1 MDKPYAYPVDQTATA
16 LIVDIVRSRELT
28 DRRAAQESI
37 EGAFRSAHERTAVV
51 VPLWPTV
58 GDEFQAVYSDVAS
71 ALRATT
77 LARLLLP
84 EDVDCRFGLGVGD
97 VRDVGSGP
105 TGPIQDGSAW
115 WHAREAVEEAHRRE
129 SGPNPYLRGWCV
141 SDDPAT
147 DAVRNAYLLLR
158 DRTITDMRP
167 RERRLTAGVL
177 LGRSQADLGSAEGI
191 TQSAVSQSLRRSGG
205 AALLAGYQALAEGV
219 AS

>member
-1 MDKPYAYPVDQTATA
+1 MLIGVDQTATA

-28 DRRAAQESI
+28 DRRAAQAAI
-37 EGAFRSAHERTAVV
+37 EDAFRRAHEHTPVV

-58 GDEFQAVYSDVAS
+58 GDEFQAVYADVAS

-77 LARLLLP
+77 LVRLLLP
-84 EDVDCRFGLGVGD
+84 EDVDCRFGLGTGD
-97 VRDVGSGP
+97 VRDVGPGP

-115 WHAREAVEEAHRRE
+115 WHARAAVEEAHRRE
-129 SGPNPYLRGWCV
+129 SGPNPYVRSW
-141 SDDPAT
+141 SISEDPAA

-158 DRTITDMRP
+158 DRTTTDMRP

-177 LGRSQADLGSAEGI
+177 LGRSQAELGSTEGI

-205 AALLAGYQALAEGV
+205 AALLAGYQALGEV
-219 AS
+219 TAS